1 MLLRD
6 AVTTI
11 AFRDSDL
18 DMLVDILSHYR
29 NTAPDLNANT
39 LADLNRVA
47 DLVNDAM
54 RDY

>member
-6 AVTTI
+6 AVTTV

-18 DMLVDILSHYR
+18 DMLVRILSHYR
-29 NTAPDLNANT
+29 NTVPNLDADT
-39 LADLNRVA
+39 LADLNSVA

-54 RDY
+54 RDN